1 VRLEGLRREA
11 AGGRVRAVAD
21 VVWEQAGL
29 PAQSLRFEVDEA
41 LAGDLEPSP
50 EAFALAA
57 LPAAV
62 WRGERRLWVDGSL
75 CPRFASG
82 LTRLMQ
88 TWSGWYAHCRPIA
101 LEPARGLAPPPARP
115 TPRSAVFLS
124 GGVDSLALLRR
135 SRAEHP
141 AGHPDA
147 PSDAIVLFGNNG
159 FEFEGGRPVPERLA
173 AWHALLARLAP
184 LAEREALTLVP
195 VHFDARWLL
204 PGYQAWTSLAFGPM
218 IASVAHA
225 LWRRNTSA
233 LLGSS
238 SIREDRP
245 HGSRPDTDPLYSSA
259 AVEIRVGDPDVGRFE
274 KIRRIADWEPALAI
288 VQPCWLRS
296 RRLADGRLNCGRC
309 EKCLRTM
316 LALLVLGRLSQC
328 SAFVEDDVR
337 AEWIDAVVVPTRSK
351 LDFLIDLEAPLARC
365 GRQDLVRALH
375 RLRRRFDREAR
386 LRRWRWR
393 LRALVGA
400 SGARPA

>member
-1 VRLEGLRREA
+1 MRLEQLRREA

-21 VVWEQAGL
+21 VVWEQSGL
-29 PAQSLRFEVDEA
+29 PAQALRFEVPEE
-41 LAGDLEPSP
+41 LAADLEPSP

-62 WRGERRLWVDGSL
+62 WRGERRLWIDGSL
-75 CPRFASG
+75 CPRLASG
-82 LTRLMQ
+82 LTQLMQ
-88 TWSGWYAHCRPIA
+88 TWSGWYPHCRPVA
-101 LEPARGLAPPPARP
+101 LEPARGHAPPPSRRS
-115 TPRSAVFLS
+115 PRAAVFLS

-159 FEFEGGRPVPERLA
+159 FEFEAGRPVPERLA
-173 AWHALLARLAP
+173 AYQALLARLAP
-184 LAEREALTLVP
+184 LAEREGLALVP

-204 PGYQAWTSLAFGPM
+204 PGYRAWTSLAFGPM

-238 SIREDRP
+238 SIRNDLP
-245 HGSRPDTDPLYSSA
+245 HGSRPDTDPLYSSG
-259 AVEIRVGDPDVGRFE
+259 AVEIRVGDPDVARFE
-274 KIRRIADWEPALAI
+274 KVRRIADWEPALAI

-316 LALLVLGRLSQC
+316 LALLALGRLSAC

-337 AEWIDAVVVPTRSK
+337 PEWIDRLVVPSRSK
-351 LDFLIDLEAPLARC
+351 LGLLMDLEAPLAGC
-365 GRQDLVRALH
+365 GRGDLVRALH
-375 RLRRRFDREAR
+375 RLRRRFDREER

-400 SGARPA
+400 RGARPA